1 MSRRRPPQA
10 ADHNAAVSADTPSH
24 PTLSLAGPP
33 AGQALGVELDSQQLT
48 LSPPDAPPQRL
59 RNRLLPR
66 LLAAL
71 LLAHAQGQACERHP
85 CSRKALQQ
93 RLGDRAELHRTQL
106 WRALQAL
113 DDSPLAGLIRHGARS
128 AGPFWLD
135 EAVLARCHWRLR
147 GPASEPGRE
156 TPGQSACHLDPTA
169 LRALLHQAAA
179 DSRPG
184 TPPLRRQAL
193 PLAYVQALS
202 RADLALERGELYPAR
217 LALAQAAEHV
227 PASDLPAQL
236 SLSLRRARIARRLGD
251 WATLQQELR
260 ALRQGL
266 EQTSLPPSQARQIG
280 WRLVVLEAWHC
291 HGSLGESA
299 VALQKLAQLDEE
311 ALALDAGLLVDYLNL
326 RGMAG
331 RELALRAASA
341 EQACAALE
349 DLAAALRQASLAGLP
364 DALQVSAANLANGL
378 CLLQGA
384 GLLPPERGAEAWDW
398 LLLSESVCERW
409 GLARHSLLN
418 TIFLLRIA
426 EQQGWNFAQ
435 AQQRAEAQGLPLPGD
450 SFRSLAAERWEACR
464 RLHSQL
470 PAEQR
475 CAFLLVWARHA
486 WREGDALCAA
496 ERAQQA
502 RHHGRKLRA
511 ESQRERYEGEARQLL
526 AALGLPAQQA

>member
-1 MSRRRPPQA
+1 MKPGRPAHPA
-10 ADHNAAVSADTPSH
+10 HNAAVSPDTR
-24 PTLSLAGPP
+24 PP
-33 AGQALGVELDSQQLT
+33 ASDASAPPLLIALDSQQLT
-48 LSPPDAPPQRL
+48 LDPGAASPRRL

-71 LLAHAQGQACERHP
+71 LLAHAEGQAREARP

-113 DDSPLAGLIRHGARS
+113 DDSPLRGLIRHGARS

-135 EAVLARCHWRLR
+135 ETLLARCSWQYR
-147 GPASEPGRE
+147 GELMDRA
-156 TPGQSACHLDPTA
+156 AWL
-169 LRALLHQAAA
+169 ALLNPPPA
-179 DSRPG
+179 DAPAPSP
-184 TPPLRRQAL
+184 TLTRQAL

-217 LALAQAAEHV
+217 LALAQATDHA
-227 PASDLPAQL
+227 PAGDLPAQL

-260 ALRQGL
+260 TLRQGL
-266 EQTSLPPSQARQIG
+266 EQPGLPLGQARQIG

-299 VALQKLAQLDEE
+299 VALQKLARLDEQD
-311 ALALDAGLLVDYLNL
+311 LALDAGLLVDYLNL

-331 RELALRAASA
+331 RELALQAASP
-341 EQACAALE
+341 EQALAALE

-364 DALQVSAANLANGL
+364 DALQVSAANLANAL

-384 GLLPPERGAEAWDW
+384 GLLPPQRGAEAWGW

-426 EQQGWNFAQ
+426 EQQGWSFAQ
-435 AQQRAEAQGLPLPGD
+435 AQQRAEAEGLPLAGD

-475 CAFLLVWARHA
+475 CAFLLLWARHA

-496 ERAQQA
+496 ELVQQA

>member
-1 MSRRRPPQA
+1 MMSRRRHRQA
-10 ADHNAAVSADTPSH
+10 ADHNAAVSADTP
-24 PTLSLAGPP
+24 PFFIAAAPDRPL
-33 AGQALGVELDSQQLT
+33 QIELDSQQLT

-71 LLAHAQGQACERHP
+71 LLAHAEGQACERHP

-113 DDSPLAGLIRHGARS
+113 DESPLAGLIRHGARS

-135 EAVLARCHWRLR
+135 EAVLARCHWQLR
-147 GPASEPGRE
+147 GPTSGPGPGQE
-156 TPGQSACHLDPTA
+156 TPGRSACQLDTAA
-169 LRALLHQAAA
+169 LRALLHQAAT

-184 TPPLRRQAL
+184 TSALPRQAL

-217 LALAQAAEHV
+217 LALAQAAEHA

-266 EQTSLPPSQARQIG
+266 EQTALPPSQARQIG

-331 RELALRAASA
+331 RELALRAACA

-426 EQQGWNFAQ
+426 EQQGWSFAQ

-475 CAFLLVWARHA
+475 CAFLLLWARHA

-511 ESQRERYEGEARQLL
+511 ESQRDRYEGEARQLL

>member
-1 MSRRRPPQA
+1 MDRAAWLALLNPPP
-10 ADHNAAVSADTPSH
+10 ADAPAPS
-24 PTLSLAGPP
+24 PTLA
-33 AGQALGVELDSQQLT
+33 
-48 LSPPDAPPQRL
+48 
-59 RNRLLPR
+59 
-66 LLAAL
+66 
-71 LLAHAQGQACERHP
+71 
-85 CSRKALQQ
+85 
-93 RLGDRAELHRTQL
+93 
-106 WRALQAL
+106 
-113 DDSPLAGLIRHGARS
+113 
-128 AGPFWLD
+128 
-135 EAVLARCHWRLR
+135 
-147 GPASEPGRE
+147 
-156 TPGQSACHLDPTA
+156 
-169 LRALLHQAAA
+169 
-179 DSRPG
+179 
-184 TPPLRRQAL
+184 RQAL

-217 LALAQAAEHV
+217 LALAQATDHA
-227 PASDLPAQL
+227 PAGDLPAQL

-260 ALRQGL
+260 TLRQGL
-266 EQTSLPPSQARQIG
+266 EQPGLPLGQARQIG

-299 VALQKLAQLDEE
+299 VALQKLARLDEQD
-311 ALALDAGLLVDYLNL
+311 LALDAGLLVDYLNL

-331 RELALRAASA
+331 RELALQAASP
-341 EQACAALE
+341 EQAGAALE

-364 DALQVSAANLANGL
+364 DALQVSAANLANAL

-384 GLLPPERGAEAWDW
+384 GLLPPQRGAEAWGW

-426 EQQGWNFAQ
+426 EQQGWSFAQ
-435 AQQRAEAQGLPLPGD
+435 AQQRAEAEGLPLAGD

-475 CAFLLVWARHA
+475 CAFLLLWARHA

-496 ERAQQA
+496 ELVQQA

-511 ESQRERYEGEARQLL
+511 QSQRERYEGEAHQLL

>member
-1 MSRRRPPQA
+1 MSPDIRPLATDP
-10 ADHNAAVSADTPSH
+10 
-24 PTLSLAGPP
+24 AGPP
-33 AGQALGVELDSQQLT
+33 LVIALDSQQLT
-48 LSPPDAPPQRL
+48 LKEGDAPPRRL

-71 LLAHAQGQACERHP
+71 LLAHAEGQACEARP

-113 DDSPLAGLIRHGARS
+113 DDSPLCGLIRHGARS

-135 EAVLARCHWRLR
+135 EELLARCRWQRHGL
-147 GPASEPGRE
+147 
-156 TPGQSACHLDPTA
+156 A
-169 LRALLHQAAA
+169 LVQADWLALLAPSPTDARIA
-179 DSRPG
+179 SPAL
-184 TPPLRRQAL
+184 PRQAL

-217 LALAQAAEHV
+217 LALAQATDHIPV
-227 PASDLPAQL
+227 GDLAAQL

-260 ALRQGL
+260 TLRQGL
-266 EQTSLPPSQARQIG
+266 EQPGLPLGQARQIG
-280 WRLVVLEAWHC
+280 WRLAVLEAWHC

-299 VALQKLAQLDEE
+299 VALQKLAGLDEQD
-311 ALALDAGLLVDYLNL
+311 LALDAGLLVDYLNL

-331 RELALRAASA
+331 RELALQAASA

-364 DALQVSAANLANGL
+364 DALQVSAANLSNAL

-384 GLLPPERGAEAWDW
+384 GLLPPRRGAEAWGW

-426 EQQGWNFAQ
+426 EQQGWTFAQ
-435 AQQRAEAQGLPLPGD
+435 AQQRAEAEGLPLAGD
-450 SFRSLAAERWEACR
+450 SFRSLAAERWETCR

-475 CAFLLVWARHA
+475 CAFLLLWARHA

-496 ERAQQA
+496 ELVQQA

-511 ESQRERYEGEARQLL
+511 ESQRERYEGEARQLM
-526 AALGLPAQQA
+526 AALGLSAQQA

>member
-1 MSRRRPPQA
+1 MSHDP
-10 ADHNAAVSADTPSH
+10 H
-24 PTLSLAGPP
+24 PAPP
-33 AGQALGVELDSQQLT
+33 ALAPAAPEACLLQIDLDSQQLQIRG
-48 LSPPDAPPQRL
+48 SDPAAPQGVLRL

-66 LLAAL
+66 LIAAL
-71 LLAHAQGQACERHP
+71 LLARAEGQACAARP

-93 RLGDRAELHRTQL
+93 GLGDRAELHRTQL
-106 WRALQAL
+106 WRALQTL
-113 DDSPLAGLIRHGARS
+113 DASPLAGLIRHGARS

-135 EAVLARCHWRLR
+135 DALLARCEWRQ
-147 GPASEPGRE
+147 G
-156 TPGQSACHLDPTA
+156 GQPLDSAG
-169 LRALLHQAAA
+169 LRALLSQAAVDGA
-179 DSRPG
+179 
-184 TPPLRRQAL
+184 PPAPALPRHRL

-202 RADLALERGELYPAR
+202 RADLALDRGELYPAR
-217 LALAQAAEHV
+217 LALAQATEHA
-227 PASDLPAQL
+227 PPEDLAAQL

-260 ALRQGL
+260 TLRQGL
-266 EQTSLPPSQARQIG
+266 EQPGLPAGQARQIG
-280 WRLVVLEAWHC
+280 WRLAVLEAWHC

-299 VALQKLAQLDEE
+299 VALHKLAQLDEDV
-311 ALALDAGLLVDYLNL
+311 LSLDAGLLVDYLNL

-331 RELALRAASA
+331 RELALQAHCERQAA
-341 EQACAALE
+341 AALD

-364 DALQVSAANLANGL
+364 DALQVSAANLANAL

-384 GLLPPERGAEAWDW
+384 GLVPASRGAEAWGW
-398 LLLSESVCERW
+398 LLLSENVCERW

-426 EQQGWNFAQ
+426 EQQGWSFAQ
-435 AQQRAEAQGLPLPGD
+435 AQQRAEAEGLPLAGD

-475 CAFLLVWARHA
+475 CAFLLLWARHA

-496 ERAQQA
+496 ELVQQA
-502 RHHGRKLRA
+502 RHHARKLRA
-511 ESQRERYEGEARQLL
+511 ASQRDRYEGEAQQLL
-526 AALGLPAQQA
+526 GALGLAPPQAQQA

>member
-1 MSRRRPPQA
+1 MRV
-10 ADHNAAVSADTPSH
+10 D
-24 PTLSLAGPP
+24 
-33 AGQALGVELDSQQLT
+33 LDSHQLT
-48 LSPPDAPPQRL
+48 IGAAPGL
-59 RNRLLPR
+59 RVRSRLLPR

-71 LLAHAQGQACERHP
+71 LLAHAEGQARALRP

-93 RLGDRAELHRTQL
+93 SLGDRAELHRTQL

-113 DDSPLAGLIRHGARS
+113 DATPLAGLIRHGARS

-135 EAVLARCHWRLR
+135 DALLARCQWHRNGQPLD
-147 GPASEPGRE
+147 GRALHE
-156 TPGQSACHLDPTA
+156 LLQPTA
-169 LRALLHQAAA
+169 TEDRMAASA
-179 DSRPG
+179 PPRP
-184 TPPLRRQAL
+184 TL

-202 RADLALERGELYPAR
+202 RADLALDRGELYPAR

-227 PASDLPAQL
+227 PAGDLPALL

-260 ALRQGL
+260 TLRQGL
-266 EQTSLPPSQARQIG
+266 EQPGIPAGQARQLG

-299 VALQKLAQLDEE
+299 VALQKLASLDED
-311 ALALDAGLLVDYLNL
+311 ALALDAGLLVDFLNL

-331 RELALRAASA
+331 RELALQAAS
-341 EQACAALE
+341 ETQAAAALA

-364 DALQVSAANLANGL
+364 DALQVSAANLANAL
-378 CLLQGA
+378 CLLQSSR
-384 GLLPPERGAEAWDW
+384 LLPPARGAEAWGW

-426 EQQGWNFAQ
+426 EQQGWTFAQ
-435 AQQRAEAQGLPLPGD
+435 AQRRAEAEGLPLAGD
-450 SFRSLAAERWEACR
+450 SFRSLAEERWTACR

-475 CAFLLVWARHA
+475 CAFLLLWARHA

-496 ERAQQA
+496 ELVQQA
-502 RHHGRKLRA
+502 RHHARKLRA
-511 ESQRERYEGEARQLL
+511 ASQRERYEGEARDLL
-526 AALGLPAQQA
+526 LALGLPAQQA

>member
-1 MSRRRPPQA
+1 MSIESRPLGDVVHVAPA
-10 ADHNAAVSADTPSH
+10 EPPDSA
-24 PTLSLAGPP
+24 P
-33 AGQALGVELDSQQLT
+33 APGARLLIELDGQQLT
-48 LSPPDAPPQRL
+48 IRTGERPPRVHRL

-66 LLAAL
+66 LIAAL
-71 LLAHAQGQACERHP
+71 LLARGDGQACADRP

-113 DDSPLAGLIRHGARS
+113 DASPLAGLIRHGARS

-135 EAVLARCHWRLR
+135 DAVLARCDWQQ
-147 GPASEPGRE
+147 AGRPLE
-156 TPGQSACHLDPTA
+156 SAG
-169 LRALLHQAAA
+169 LRALLTQAAV
-179 DSRPG
+179 DG
-184 TPPLRRQAL
+184 TPPAPALPRHRL

-202 RADLALERGELYPAR
+202 RADLALDRGELYPAR
-217 LALAQAAEHV
+217 LALAQAAEHA
-227 PASDLPAQL
+227 PPDDLAAQL

-260 ALRQGL
+260 TLRLGL
-266 EQTSLPPSQARQIG
+266 EQPGLPTGQARQIG
-280 WRLVVLEAWHC
+280 WRLAVLEAWHC

-299 VALQKLAQLDEE
+299 VALQKLAQLDEDV
-311 ALALDAGLLVDYLNL
+311 LALDAGLLVDYLNL

-331 RELALRAASA
+331 RELALQAGSEAQAA
-341 EQACAALE
+341 AALD

-364 DALQVSAANLANGL
+364 EALQVSAANLSNAL

-384 GLLPPERGAEAWDW
+384 GLIPAARGAEAWGW
-398 LLLSESVCERW
+398 LLLSENVCERW

-426 EQQGWNFAQ
+426 QQQGWTFAQ
-435 AQQRAEAQGLPLPGD
+435 AQQRAEAEGLPLAGD
-450 SFRSLAAERWEACR
+450 SFSSLAAQRWEACR

-475 CAFLLVWARHA
+475 CAFLLLWARQA

-496 ERAQQA
+496 ELVQQA
-502 RHHGRKLRA
+502 RHHARKLRA
-511 ESQRERYEGEARQLL
+511 ESQRDRYEGEARQLM
-526 AALGLPAQQA
+526 AALGLAPPQAQGMHQAQQA

>member
-1 MSRRRPPQA
+1 MSPAPL
-10 ADHNAAVSADTPSH
+10 SA
-24 PTLSLAGPP
+24 PP
-33 AGQALGVELDSQQLT
+33 APAPCPAPSPAAAPEAGLLQIELDGQQVLIRGSD
-48 LSPPDAPPQRL
+48 LAAPSAQRL
-59 RNRLLPR
+59 RSRLLPR

-71 LLAHAQGQACERHP
+71 LLARAEGQACAARP
-85 CSRKALQQ
+85 CSRQALQQ

-113 DDSPLAGLIRHGARS
+113 DASPLAGLIRHGARS

-135 EAVLARCHWRLR
+135 DALLTRCRWWQGGVQGGLQ
-147 GPASEPGRE
+147 G
-156 TPGQSACHLDPTA
+156 GQPLDGA
-169 LRALLHQAAA
+169 GLRALLSQAAVDGA
-179 DSRPG
+179 
-184 TPPLRRQAL
+184 PPAPALPRHRL

-202 RADLALERGELYPAR
+202 RADLALDRGELYPAR
-217 LALAQAAEHV
+217 LALAQAGEHA
-227 PASDLPAQL
+227 PPEDHAAQL

-260 ALRQGL
+260 TLRQGL
-266 EQTSLPPSQARQIG
+266 ALPGLPSGQARQIG
-280 WRLVVLEAWHC
+280 WRLAVLEAWHC

-299 VALQKLAQLDEE
+299 VALQKLAQLDEDV
-311 ALALDAGLLVDYLNL
+311 LALDAGLLVDYLNL

-331 RELALRAASA
+331 RELAL
-341 EQACAALE
+341 QAQCERQATAALD

-364 DALQVSAANLANGL
+364 DALQVSAANLSNAL

-384 GLLPPERGAEAWDW
+384 GLVPASRGAEAWGW
-398 LLLSESVCERW
+398 LLLSENVCERW

-426 EQQGWNFAQ
+426 EQQGWTFAQ
-435 AQQRAEAQGLPLPGD
+435 AQQRAEAEGLPLAGD

-475 CAFLLVWARHA
+475 CAFLLLWARHA

-496 ERAQQA
+496 ELVQQA
-502 RHHGRKLRA
+502 RHHARKLRA
-511 ESQRERYEGEARQLL
+511 ASQRDRYEGEARQLL
-526 AALGLPAQQA
+526 AALGLAPSTAPQAQQA